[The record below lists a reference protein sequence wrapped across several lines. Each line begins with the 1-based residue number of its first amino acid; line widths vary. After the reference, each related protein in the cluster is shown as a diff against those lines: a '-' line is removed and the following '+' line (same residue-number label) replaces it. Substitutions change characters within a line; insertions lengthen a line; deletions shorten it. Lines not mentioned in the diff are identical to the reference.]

1 MKTGSN
7 HKNADMFKTLV
18 AIFMKICTFM
28 GVFITKLYTF
38 ISVSMTNR
46 IKMLSGPV
54 IKIV

>member
-18 AIFMKICTFM
+18 AIFMKICTFI